1 MSLLFLVFVR
11 WTIKLLS
18 DLVHLFFFL
27 ICCFQYHV
35 FYFFFSLVEATS
47 TRVQEGTH
55 IYVDTQQA
63 TLFIFFFLPSD
74 KREKGEHLMRF
85 SLFVVAAGTSACA
98 FCVVEH
104 RLGMQDTP
112 TDTRRSSLDYVVCF
126 HYFLFFFFF
135 LAFSVFC
142 YCCLLWFS
150 CIFVSPPLFFLE
162 RGGVAFVVIALWG
175 DVEVVSLFFPFADA
189 SDGCTRRGKQQW
201 AAAFSIS
208 QCRLLFSFFF
218 FFFFGLIIVIKGA

>member
-1 MSLLFLVFVR
+1 M
-11 WTIKLLS
+11 
-18 DLVHLFFFL
+18 
-27 ICCFQYHV
+27 
-35 FYFFFSLVEATS
+35 
-47 TRVQEGTH
+47 QEGTH

-126 HYFLFFFFF
+126 HYFLFFFSF

-150 CIFVSPPLFFLE
+150 CIFVFPPFFFWKG
-162 RGGVAFVVIALWG
+162 GGVAFVVIALWG
-175 DVEVVSLFFPFADA
+175 DVEVVSLFFLLLMPPMVARGEANSNERLLFPFLSADY
-189 SDGCTRRGKQQW
+189 
-201 AAAFSIS
+201 FF
-208 QCRLLFSFFF
+208 LFSFFF
-218 FFFFGLIIVIKGA
+218 FLFFLVSLLLLRVRRQRELPLFFFFHFFLFTKRDQHPRFSFLHFFFVVFCV

>member
-1 MSLLFLVFVR
+1 MSLLSLVFVR

-18 DLVHLFFFL
+18 DLLHLFFP

-35 FYFFFSLVEATS
+35 FYFFFLVEATS

-74 KREKGEHLMRF
+74 KREKGEHLMPF
-85 SLFVVAAGTSACA
+85 SFFVVAAGTSACA

-112 TDTRRSSLDYVVCF
+112 SHLQVIFGLCGLLSL
-126 HYFLFFFFF
+126 LSFFF
-135 LAFSVFC
+135 FSVFC
-142 YCCLLWFS
+142 YYCLLWFS
-150 CIFVSPPLFFLE
+150 CILVFPPFFLE
-162 RGGVAFVVIALWG
+162 GEVAFVVIALWG
-175 DVEVVSLFFPFADA
+175 DVEVVSLFSFVDA
-189 SDGCTRRGKQQW
+189 SDACTRRGKQQW
-201 AAAFSIS
+201 AAAFSLS
-208 QCRLLFSFFF
+208 
-218 FFFFGLIIVIKGA
+218 

>member
-1 MSLLFLVFVR
+1 M
-11 WTIKLLS
+11 
-18 DLVHLFFFL
+18 
-27 ICCFQYHV
+27 
-35 FYFFFSLVEATS
+35 
-47 TRVQEGTH
+47 QEGTH

-126 HYFLFFFFF
+126 HYFLFFFSF
-135 LAFSVFC
+135 LPFQFSVTVAF
-142 YCCLLWFS
+142 YDSLVFLFS
-150 CIFVSPPLFFLE
+150 PLFFFGK
-162 RGGVAFVVIALWG
+162 GGGSFCCHCVVRRCG
-175 DVEVVSLFFPFADA
+175 GGFPFFSFADA
-189 SDGCTRRGKQQW
+189 SDGCTRRGKQQ
-201 AAAFSIS
+201 
-208 QCRLLFSFFF
+208 
-218 FFFFGLIIVIKGA
+218 